1 MSIENRNLSSLMP
14 AWISVLGTGNNKVF
28 AFTLAGSE
36 RDAGTPTIKAYR
48 PNRREFAVVRPV
60 FTTLLGGIHHSNR
73 CLPPNSYLRTSD
85 RNPLHR
91 RATASQRASQ
101 RLSVK
106 RGTESIERSPKCLT
120 SPGEYNSLT
129 AQEGAHSA

>member
-48 PNRREFAVVRPV
+48 PNRREFAVVRQCSQRCWV
-60 FTTLLGGIHHSNR
+60 EYIIQIDAFHLTVIYELLTGIH
-73 CLPPNSYLRTSD
+73 CIEGPP
-85 RNPLHR
+85 P
-91 RATASQRASQ
+91 
-101 RLSVK
+101 LSV
-106 RGTESIERSPKCLT
+106 LHDD
-120 SPGEYNSLT
+120 Y
-129 AQEGAHSA
+129 Q